1 MLMLAVAGGVVGI
14 TLVLLL
20 YRPPMPASWSQ
31 LRTGMTQKEVEDL
44 VGWEAVWRRDRGV
57 HLQHGAPMFGAGGVW
72 ELDLTYDGYAM
83 SSVRYGGGR
92 YGNARL
98 KRATATYY
106 HQFRLLGSQPI
117 ELP

>member
-1 MLMLAVAGGVVGI
+1 
-14 TLVLLL
+14 
-20 YRPPMPASWSQ
+20 MPASWSK

-44 VGWEAVWRRDRGV
+44 VGWEAVLRRENRAELV
-57 HLQHGAPMFGAGGVW
+57 HGAPMLGAGGERVL
-72 ELDLTYDGYAM
+72 ELKYDGNVM

-98 KRATATYY
+98 KRATATYH
-106 HQFRLLGSQPI
+106 HQFRLLCSQPI